1 MKKVLFIIGS
11 LRKNGF
17 NYQLSKEAE
26 ALIKNKYDVSYLD
39 YSNIPY
45 MNQDI
50 ENPVPENI
58 GDIRKHVIESDLV
71 FIFTPEYNYSYP
83 GVLKNLLDWLSRPLI
98 PNDFNSGTAVI
109 NKKVVV
115 TGIGGK
121 NKTNDARNKL
131 IDLLKFMKM
140 DVLDYSVGFQVNDDA
155 WMTNKVTLADEQI
168 NELKTLLN
176 NVYEFLDRKNA

>member
-1 MKKVLFIIGS
+1 MKKILFIIGS
-11 LRKNGF
+11 LRNNGF
-17 NYQLSKEAE
+17 NYQLSKEVE
-26 ALIKNKYDVSYLD
+26 TLFRNKYEVSYLEYAD
-39 YSNIPY
+39 IPY
-45 MNQDI
+45 MNQDL
-50 ENPVPENI
+50 ENPVLDII
-58 GDIRKHVIESDLV
+58 GNIRKQVMDSDLV

-121 NKTNDARNKL
+121 NKTNDARDKL

-140 DVLDYSVGFQVNDDA
+140 DVLDYSVGFQVNNDA
-155 WMTNKVTLADEQI
+155 WMTNKVVLSNEQLV
-168 NELKTLLN
+168 ELKVLLN
-176 NVYEFLDRKNA
+176 KVDDFLKN